1 MKNWKT
7 TLSGAIVAVLG
18 FATYMGWITTET
30 ALAVGSFVTAIGF
43 GVAKDN
49 DVTGK

>member
-7 TLSGAIVAVLG
+7 TLAGIIVAGVG
-18 FATYMGWITTET
+18 FATYMGWITTEA
-30 ALAVGSFVTAIGF
+30 ALAIGALATAIGL

-49 DVTGK
+49 DVTGS

>member
-7 TLSGAIVAVLG
+7 TLAGVIVAGVG
-18 FATYMGWITTET
+18 FATYMQWISIET
-30 ALAVGSFVTAIGF
+30 GVAILAFAGAIGF

-49 DVTGK
+49 DVTGN